1 MNPGR
6 VIIIVGLG
14 LIIALFSV
22 ASASGQMGDG
32 PVVMTFSI
40 GGEQVLNAVDTM
52 GTGSGIA
59 ALDGHLLV
67 IGGTYSGLSSDVA
80 TDIAGGIH
88 IHLGARGENG
98 GVVFPV
104 GNTGGTEGA
113 FSGAFML
120 DDDQV
125 QQFLDG
131 LFYINIHTLNNMP
144 GEIRGQVEGQ

>member
-6 VIIIVGLG
+6 VITIVGLG
-14 LIIALFSV
+14 LISALFSV
-22 ASASGQMGDG
+22 ASGQMGDG

-40 GGEQVLNAVDTM
+40 SGEQVLNAVDTM

-80 TDIAGGIH
+80 TDIAGGVH

-98 GVVFPV
+98 DVVFLV
-104 GNTGGTEGA
+104 GNTGGTEGT

-144 GEIRGQVEGQ
+144 GEIRGQVESQ

>member
-1 MNPGR
+1 MNSGR
-6 VIIIVGLG
+6 VITIVGLG

-22 ASASGQMGDG
+22 ASGQMGDG
-32 PVVMTFSI
+32 PVVMTFSVS
-40 GGEQVLNAVDTM
+40 GEQVLNAVDTM

-59 ALDGHLLV
+59 VLDGHLLV

-104 GNTGGTEGA
+104 DNTGGTEGT
-113 FSGAFML
+113 FNGAFML

-125 QQFLDG
+125 QQFLEG

-144 GEIRGQVEGQ
+144 GEIRGQVKSQ